1 MPRVSARKTDYT
13 ESWWVENSMS
23 RRLILIA
30 LLTSAPGLGW
40 SQSDSSYIC
49 TYGELTRRVV
59 VMSEPGVSVPCE
71 VQYFKDSE
79 APGESRVLWS
89 ASNQEGYCEARAA
102 EFAAKLENWGWRCS
116 STADALPA
124 APSDSVVD
132 DSDALE
138 PVQTSTEGEDIE
150 N

>member
-1 MPRVSARKTDYT
+1 MSKRLM
-13 ESWWVENSMS
+13 WVV
-23 RRLILIA
+23 
-30 LLTSAPGLGW
+30 LLLSAPGLGW
-40 SQSDSSYIC
+40 SQSHSGYTC

-89 ASNQEGYCEARAA
+89 ASRQEGYCEARAA

-116 STADALPA
+116 SSTEAM
-124 APSDSVVD
+124 PSEPSEPVVD
-132 DSDALE
+132 DSEALA
-138 PVQTSTEGEDIE
+138 PVRTSVNEQDIE
-150 N
+150 E